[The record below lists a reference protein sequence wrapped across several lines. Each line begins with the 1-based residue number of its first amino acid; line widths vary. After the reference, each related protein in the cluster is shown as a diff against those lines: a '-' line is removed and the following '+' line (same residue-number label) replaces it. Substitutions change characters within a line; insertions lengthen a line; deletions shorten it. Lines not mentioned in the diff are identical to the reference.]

1 MSDIEVVTLE
11 EQPALVIE
19 AKITPDKFGDMLGES
34 YGRIMGHVASKG
46 VEVTGMPFARY
57 HDMSDGTMHLAAGIP
72 IASEVEGDGG
82 DILYQP
88 LPGGQAATAGG
99 QAATALHM
107 GEYHEV
113 GAAWQKLSAWMEE
126 NGHGSVF
133 STLGG
138 WDVYENDP
146 ESVSDSSELRTRIY
160 QPSPK

>member
-19 AKITPDKFGDMLGES
+19 AKITPEKFGEMLGES
-34 YGRIMGHVASKG
+34 YGRIEGHIAKMG
-46 VEVTGMPFARY
+46 VEASGMPFARY

-72 IASEVEGDGG
+72 IAREIEGDGG
-82 DILYQP
+82 DIVYQP
-88 LPGGQAATAGG
+88 LPGGKAAT
-99 QAATALHM
+99 TIYL

-113 GAAWQKLSAWMEE
+113 GAAWQKLSAWMEA

-133 STLGG
+133 STFGG

-146 ESVSDSSELRTRIY
+146 GSVSDPCELRTRLY
-160 QPSPK
+160 QPLPD